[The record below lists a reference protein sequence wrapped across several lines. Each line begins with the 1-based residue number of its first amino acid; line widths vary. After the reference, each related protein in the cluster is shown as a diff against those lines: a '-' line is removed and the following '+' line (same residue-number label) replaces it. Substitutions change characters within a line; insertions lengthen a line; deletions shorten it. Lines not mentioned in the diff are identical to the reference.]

1 MGFIDSIDCRWP
13 TLSQGE
19 KIKMQNITFK
29 KMRGLFLSG
38 LVGLLALAVFWQVT
52 GFAQEVETICS
63 VPDEY
68 GTVQAAIDTPDCQT
82 IEIGAG
88 TFVENLIITRTVT
101 LQGAGLLSTTIDGGG
116 SGTVITA
123 QEDESTLLEKR
134 ASQGLEQATEP
145 VVVTVNDVEI
155 VNGEIGV
162 YVTAATLILNQT
174 TISRNEGEG
183 MWALGSASLL
193 NLDMGTIELYNSR
206 VISNGGRGGINRG
219 TMVLSNTIVS
229 ENGGGGLLNLNQY
242 SRFSSGGDLSI
253 YHSMISSH
261 TITGTGGGISSSGVL
276 RIEDSAI
283 FGNSATNGG
292 GVEIFYESG
301 DLLGRP
307 SFPIIVNTDIY
318 SNSASG
324 QGGGIYSDDFLTL
337 EKSRIYENVAGSGGG
352 GIANI
357 LLSSDDN
364 QYFNQMV
371 IEQSE
376 IMSNSAE
383 LGGGIYQEGTLLLD
397 LVLIGQNRAAAG
409 GGLYNGGEGEVTRLS
424 LVGNQATGNGGGVY
438 NGGQIRFE
446 HATLSGNRAD
456 ERGGGLFHTG
466 TGSTISFTHSTLVE
480 NGAGVAGGT
489 LYVEET
495 ILLAGN
501 TIFDQNGPESGC
513 EVANAGIIRATSRN
527 GLSPQIDCFDLLD
540 GFNHITGVDF
550 RFGPLTANGEGLLG
564 HPLLADSPLIDQGA
578 CPGVG
583 LDQLGQPRPFDLVTI
598 ANAVDGCDIGAVE
611 FIPVDLSP
619 IFYLPWAAQAE

>member
-1 MGFIDSIDCRWP
+1 
-13 TLSQGE
+13 
-19 KIKMQNITFK
+19 MQNITFK
-29 KMRGLFLSG
+29 KTRGLFLSG
-38 LVGLLALAVFWQVT
+38 VVGLLALAVFWHVI
-52 GFAQEVETICS
+52 GFAQESETICS

-68 GTVQAAIDTPDCQT
+68 GTVQAAINTLDCQT
-82 IEIGAG
+82 IEIETG

-101 LQGAGLLSTTIDGGG
+101 LQGAGVLSTTLDGGG
-116 SGTVITA
+116 GGTVITA
-123 QEDESTLLEKR
+123 REDDSAL
-134 ASQGLEQATEP
+134 GLKSDNRGIRQTTEP
-145 VVVTVNDVEI
+145 VVITINDVEI
-155 VNGEIGV
+155 VNGEVGV
-162 YVTAATLILNQT
+162 NVTAATLILNQT
-174 TISRNEGEG
+174 SISRHEAEGIRV
-183 MWALGSASLL
+183 LGSALPL
-193 NLDMGTIELYNSR
+193 NIRMGTIELYNSR

-229 ENGGGGLLNLNQY
+229 ENDGGGLLNLNQY
-242 SRFSSGGDLSI
+242 SRFSSGGDLAI
-253 YHSMISSH
+253 YHSMISGH

-292 GVEIFYESG
+292 GLEIFYESG

-307 SFPIIVNTDIY
+307 GSPIIVNTDIY

-324 QGGGIYSDDFLTL
+324 QGGGIYSDDVLTL
-337 EKSRIYENVAGSGGG
+337 EQSRIYENVAGSSGG

-357 LLSSDDN
+357 LLSSNDN
-364 QYFNQMV
+364 QYFNRMV

-397 LVLIGQNRAAAG
+397 HVLIGQNRAAAG
-409 GGLYNGGEGEVTRLS
+409 GGLFHSGEGEVTRLS
-424 LVGNQATGNGGGVY
+424 LVGNRSTGNGGGVY

-501 TIFDQNGPESGC
+501 TIFDQTGPESGC

-527 GLSPQIDCFDLLD
+527 GLSSQIDCFDLLD
-540 GFNHITGVDF
+540 GFNHITGVDL

-583 LDQLGQPRPFDLVTI
+583 QDQLGQPRPFDLVAI

-619 IFYLPWAAQAE
+619 IFYLPWTAQAE